1 MDGYSIEELPV
12 MHICGRC
19 RALVIRKFGIHPV
32 VGNLPVTSLE
42 SRIVSEHCLDK
53 FFEAK

>member
-1 MDGYSIEELPV
+1 MDGCWIEELPV

-32 VGNLPVTSLE
+32 FGNLPVTSLE

-53 FFEAK
+53 YF